1 SSYLTWR
8 WTADNRAII
17 GSYRDTTQEN
27 FLIYVFDADQGITK
41 QIELGHVRLNQFDLS
56 PDNRYLAYMG
66 EGAVIYDTRNG
77 SSPQM
82 RPAADGFNTSNGGE
96 VAWNKDADWLLTF
109 DDALV
114 AGGGYFR
121 YFGIVRADGTMQ
133 RDLGFAV
140 APTEN
145 TINWLPTQVNPDKL
159 P

>member
-1 SSYLTWR
+1 
-8 WTADNRAII
+8 
-17 GSYRDTTQEN
+17 
-27 FLIYVFDADQGITK
+27 
-41 QIELGHVRLNQFDLS
+41 
-56 PDNRYLAYMG
+56 LAYMG

-77 SSPQM
+77 SSRQM

-121 YFGIVRADGTMQ
+121 YFGIVRPDGAME

-159 P
+159 PPPQKKPIVPKASETLNGTNWWFVLSWSPDGKQIAGSGGDWWDDDKVTEWDLATEQ